1 VSPVR
6 KGVQRFGETP
16 SRSFSNRSKRVD
28 RTQEQ
33 SISKPSVWLRT
44 FLDEICRQQT
54 QKHEDFLSSFTKLF
68 KSQDTDHDGII
79 NDEQFHKLIQEMN
92 IGVSREQAERFL
104 KELDPFGFEKI
115 VYSDLIKLLSTQ
127 QVSRAQISLAS
138 QPEWSCNEQEQQ
150 PYSLLKQQSLQSED
164 ESCKVRTSSS
174 LVP

>member
-1 VSPVR
+1 
-6 KGVQRFGETP
+6 
-16 SRSFSNRSKRVD
+16 
-28 RTQEQ
+28 
-33 SISKPSVWLRT
+33 
-44 FLDEICRQQT
+44 
-54 QKHEDFLSSFTKLF
+54 
-68 KSQDTDHDGII
+68 
-79 NDEQFHKLIQEMN
+79 MN